1 SSDVCSSDLVVD
13 DAPLGDEALQLG
25 DHPRPRPDHAL
36 LVSQSAAKLGSAE
49 RAVSLVS
56 PDLKL
61 RVQAGA
67 RLFRALDADRPGT
80 ESEIPTC
87 GELDRVIQA
96 GSGDIGIRVGS
107 LVDHGRLPVVVGV
120 AAGHGVL
127 LVLVLVDG
135 DGVVWLGLG
144 PGAAEIVGVGLAERR
159 AGDLV

>member
-1 SSDVCSSDLVVD
+1 MGAPRRTGRRGAPRSGLRLRGDGLPAANNKLIFAAVVVD

-67 RLFRALDADRPGT
+67 RLFRALR
-80 ESEIPTC
+80 
-87 GELDRVIQA
+87 
-96 GSGDIGIRVGS
+96 
-107 LVDHGRLPVVVGV
+107 
-120 AAGHGVL
+120 
-127 LVLVLVDG
+127 
-135 DGVVWLGLG
+135 
-144 PGAAEIVGVGLAERR
+144 
-159 AGDLV
+159 